1 MNIFKSKK
9 ILVVSHDAGGAEII
23 SSFIKKNNLRC
34 FYKLS
39 GPAVKIFK
47 SKIRKIPK
55 LKNKSNLDLIVTGT
69 SLKNSNEID
78 SIKYAKLKKIYS
90 ISFLDHW
97 INYKKRFVIN
107 KKMILP
113 DEIILGDRI
122 SLNIA
127 KKEFKNK
134 KVKLKLITNEYLK
147 NLQKFKSNKSN
158 NKIVYLS
165 SNMDSINYKY
175 SDKYILLKSI
185 TKIKEFLT
193 KKKINEIIIRK
204 HPSENNS
211 KYKLIARNI
220 KKQINI
226 KVSFDKSKNLS
237 KTLSKAKYVFGHETM
252 ALVVAKLL
260 KKYTFNLKIKGI
272 KTTIPPKFIS
282 KYI

>member
-134 KVKLKLITNEYLK
+134 KVKLKLITNDYLK